1 MVTYTLP
8 AYCQAI
14 EVKPLQVFE
23 RREPRSGENETRTY
37 CGGDEV
43 TLLTSTVAGS
53 APYRPWVARQTYEAR
68 VAEYAIGLLYR
79 GRYQK
84 GYADRIRSASAA
96 FTAVLARNAPRTS
109 MESIVSR
116 ASSGGTSSAML
127 ARPST
132 LISSVSPA

>member
-1 MVTYTLP
+1 MVAYTLP

-37 CGGDEV
+37 CAGDED

-53 APYRPWVARQTYEAR
+53 VPYTPWVARQTYEAR
-68 VAEYAIGLLYR
+68 VAEYAIGLLHR

-84 GYADRIRSASAA
+84 GYADLKDRPHCLFPQSAPLAHRRLRRRGTKLEA
-96 FTAVLARNAPRTS
+96 VTASGTRCRTY
-109 MESIVSR
+109 
-116 ASSGGTSSAML
+116 SGL
-127 ARPST
+127 
-132 LISSVSPA
+132 